1 MLVIYHNWHYVYFLY
16 FCCRTKTILN
26 MRTFQYYSYRLFL
39 RYLLES
45 DFELISMLP
54 TSNGFVIS
62 YDDRYVSELDKLF
75 GSLKTLVEFEVIE
88 FVDGSTY
95 DHKCRIE
102 YCVL

>member
-1 MLVIYHNWHYVYFLY
+1 
-16 FCCRTKTILN
+16 
-26 MRTFQYYSYRLFL
+26 
-39 RYLLES
+39 
-45 DFELISMLP
+45 MLP

-95 DHKCRIE
+95 DHKTRIE

>member
-1 MLVIYHNWHYVYFLY
+1 
-16 FCCRTKTILN
+16 
-26 MRTFQYYSYRLFL
+26 
-39 RYLLES
+39 
-45 DFELISMLP
+45 MLP

-75 GSLKTLVEFEVIE
+75 GSLKTLVDFEVIE
-88 FVDGSTY
+88 FADGSTY

>member
-1 MLVIYHNWHYVYFLY
+1 
-16 FCCRTKTILN
+16 

-45 DFELISMLP
+45 DFELIFMLP
-54 TSNGFVIS
+54 TSNGFIIS

>member
-1 MLVIYHNWHYVYFLY
+1 
-16 FCCRTKTILN
+16 
-26 MRTFQYYSYRLFL
+26 
-39 RYLLES
+39 
-45 DFELISMLP
+45 MLP
-54 TSNGFVIS
+54 TSNGFVIF

>member
-1 MLVIYHNWHYVYFLY
+1 
-16 FCCRTKTILN
+16 
-26 MRTFQYYSYRLFL
+26 MRRFQYYSYRLFL

-54 TSNGFVIS
+54 TSSGFIIS

-75 GSLKTLVEFEVIE
+75 CSLKTLVEFEIIE